1 MGQASRLSGQ
11 QGSRGES
18 RQVRRIL
25 QWVALGLAAVV
36 VAGRLALGANR
47 GWTKTTV
54 TRWQKDP
61 VTEIDGPVVEKK
73 FVPGIDLLVVCLTG
87 ALTLFI
93 ASLFVSK
100 TENKP
105 VTSSS

>member
-1 MGQASRLSGQ
+1 
-11 QGSRGES
+11 
-18 RQVRRIL
+18 VRRIL
-25 QWVALGLAAVV
+25 QRIALGLAVVV
-36 VAGRLALGANR
+36 VAGWLALGANR

-73 FVPGIDLLVVCLTG
+73 FVPGLDLVAVCLTC
-87 ALTLFI
+87 ALALFL

-100 TENKP
+100 TKNKP
-105 VTSSS
+105 VSSSS

>member
-1 MGQASRLSGQ
+1 
-11 QGSRGES
+11 
-18 RQVRRIL
+18 
-25 QWVALGLAAVV
+25 
-36 VAGRLALGANR
+36 VAGWLALGANR

-73 FVPGIDLLVVCLTG
+73 FVPGLDLLAVFLTG

-93 ASLFVSK
+93 VSLFVSRTK
-100 TENKP
+100 NKS
-105 VTSSS
+105 VNSSS

>member
-1 MGQASRLSGQ
+1 M
-11 QGSRGES
+11 
-18 RQVRRIL
+18 RRIL
-25 QWVALGLAAVV
+25 QRIAFALAAAAVI
-36 VAGRLALGANR
+36 GWLALGANR

-73 FVPGIDLLVVCLTG
+73 FVPGLDLLVVFLTG
-87 ALTLFI
+87 ALALFI

-100 TENKP
+100 TKAKP
-105 VTSSS
+105 VNSSS

>member
-1 MGQASRLSGQ
+1 MARQC
-11 QGSRGES
+11 GSRS
-18 RQVRRIL
+18 CVRRIL
-25 QWVALGLAAVV
+25 QRIALGLAAAA
-36 VAGRLALGANR
+36 VAGWLALGANR

-73 FVPGIDLLVVCLTG
+73 FVPGIDLLAVCLTG

-100 TENKP
+100 TKNRP
-105 VTSSS
+105 VT

>member
-1 MGQASRLSGQ
+1 M
-11 QGSRGES
+11 
-18 RQVRRIL
+18 RRIL
-25 QWVALGLAAVV
+25 QRIAFALAAAAVI
-36 VAGRLALGANR
+36 GWLALGANR

-73 FVPGIDLLVVCLTG
+73 FVPGLDLLAVFLTG
-87 ALTLFI
+87 ALALFI

-100 TENKP
+100 TKNKR
-105 VTSSS
+105 VASSS